1 MFFKSCFPVQKYKIF
16 IILITKL
23 LIIVTCIN
31 KNAFVIN
38 AKKSL
43 DNARI
48 NRNKILYF
56 DATSIYN
63 TQLDAKKYVKSLFG
77 ATSPEYKLISKIKFI
92 KLA

>member
-63 TQLDAKKYVKSLFG
+63 TQLDAKNMLNPYLEQQ
-77 ATSPEYKLISKIKFI
+77 APNIN
-92 KLA
+92 